1 MSALA
6 SDIRKRLSTRVFV
19 CSIVDGTRL
28 RAMARTMFDRLVSC
42 LSPTLVALQCVLDVA
57 MIALMIDLAKNNS
70 YRYLYCA
77 IFTVPY
83 NLAQLMQKLSNALP
97 QNGGHGRVYSEIIH
111 LDGYIYKA
119 AMHWVGRSNMGEVVK
134 EFVRNYLGSIELRST
149 KF

>member
-1 MSALA
+1 
-6 SDIRKRLSTRVFV
+6 
-19 CSIVDGTRL
+19 
-28 RAMARTMFDRLVSC
+28 MFDRLVSC

-57 MIALMIDLAKNNS
+57 MIALMIDLAANNS
-70 YRYLYCA
+70 YRYLYFA

-97 QNGGHGRVYSEIIH
+97 QNGVHGRVYSEIIH

-149 KF
+149 NF